1 MAVWPSGNDK
11 TPRSCRL
18 GLKDIILWVLSHTGN
33 AYTELSVGPISILVF
48 LVK

>member
-11 TPRSCRL
+11 TSRSCRL
-18 GLKDIILWVLSHTGN
+18 GLKDIILWVLSHIN
-33 AYTELSVGPISILVF
+33 AYTELSVGPISIVVF